1 MEESTSLPTPPKTPM
16 TVIEPRFN
24 ADLYNASR
32 ITIPANGA
40 RKKLVIIGDP
50 RNWNFFC
57 ATEADLDEAGGK
69 SNNQKSVKGHQRR
82 RGPSDT
88 TPINVTQSTAEY
100 LIDPT
105 LKSGNALPGH
115 GFILKTTPNA
125 DIDEKRSFQYVGRS
139 MDLIEY
145 LDENVNYETYIYLE
159 NGARHTIKQGDAQSG
174 GQ

>member
-1 MEESTSLPTPPKTPM
+1 MEESTSSLTPPKTPTM
-16 TVIEPRFN
+16 ATEPRFV
-24 ADLYNASR
+24 ASLYNASR
-32 ITIPANGA
+32 ITIPAEGG
-40 RKKLVIIGDP
+40 RQKIVVIGDP

-57 ATEADLDEAGGK
+57 ATESTADDVGGK
-69 SNNQKSVKGHQRR
+69 SNGQKSVKGHQRR

-88 TPINVTQSTAEY
+88 NPTNVTQSTAEY

-125 DIDEKRSFQYVGRS
+125 DTQEKRAFQYVGRS

-145 LDENVNYETYIYLE
+145 LDGNVNYECYIYLE
-159 NGARHTIKQGDAQSG
+159 NGARHTIRLSVDGEG

>member
-16 TVIEPRFN
+16 TAIEPRFN
-24 ADLYNASR
+24 ANLYNASR
-32 ITIPANGA
+32 ITIAANGA
-40 RKKLVIIGDP
+40 RQKLVIIGDP

-57 ATEADLDEAGGK
+57 ATEATADDIAGK
-69 SNNQKSVKGHQRR
+69 SNGQKSVKGHQRR

-125 DIDEKRSFQYVGRS
+125 DVQEKRAFQYVGRS

-159 NGARHTIKQGDAQSG
+159 NGARHTIKLGDAQSEG
-174 GQ
+174 